1 MLYGNGHG
9 DGDINSPGKL
19 LQRYPTTEKSDCMD
33 NLFANLPIDL
43 STEVTESLLNSPVVR
58 IERIVSQGQSSA
70 DGDWYDQE
78 ENEWV
83 VVLQGKAQLRFEDD
97 NQLLDLEPG
106 DYLNIPAH
114 RRHRVEWTASDQP
127 TVWLAVFH
135 PSAEAVCQ
143 D

>member
-1 MLYGNGHG
+1 MLYRSGHG
-9 DGDINSPGKL
+9 DEATNSPGKL
-19 LQRYPTTEKSDCMD
+19 LESSPITEKSYFMD
-33 NLFANLPIDL
+33 NLFANLPIDF

-97 NQLLDLEPG
+97 NQLLDLKPG

-127 TVWLAVFH
+127 TVWLAIFY
-135 PSAEAVCQ
+135 PAERTT
-143 D
+143 

>member
-1 MLYGNGHG
+1 
-9 DGDINSPGKL
+9 
-19 LQRYPTTEKSDCMD
+19 MD

-43 STEVTESLLNSPVVR
+43 STEATESLLESATLR

-70 DGDWYDQE
+70 NGDWYDQE
-78 ENEWV
+78 EHEWV
-83 VVLQGKAQLRFEDD
+83 VILQGKAQLRFEDD

-114 RRHRVEWTASDQP
+114 RRHRVEWTATDQV
-127 TVWLAVFH
+127 TVWLAVFY
-135 PSAEAVCQ
+135 PTAEAVCQ

>member
-1 MLYGNGHG
+1 MN
-9 DGDINSPGKL
+9 
-19 LQRYPTTEKSDCMD
+19 

-83 VVLQGKAQLRFEDD
+83 VDTNVMNVPASSIIYIAGPAVKTKKIFNKMKKGDLIKWRTCSSYGIVMDD
-97 NQLLDLEPG
+97 SYSQMIQVFWFACSGSTNRQWS
-106 DYLNIPAH
+106 
-114 RRHRVEWTASDQP
+114 RM
-127 TVWLAVFH
+127 LAGFWRNGAAMKEN
-135 PSAEAVCQ
+135 SF
-143 D
+143 